1 MSSGQRSMLSAS
13 HVPEDLINQVQNVL
27 QGKSRNIIIRELQRT
42 SLDVNLAVNNLLS
55 RDDEDNDDM
64 EDAGADYIHG
74 EELMS
79 LFDGAVHSGEHP
91 RVVID
96 AETML
101 PEDLLGYA
109 FTRYIIDIIIS
120 VFQAMANQIGDIS
133 DMKYPSTY
141 DQHNFP
147 KHSRSS
153 GAHRGLG
160 GASNDRNA
168 EREDPGEDRQG
179 SSTCSDSKN
188 PDFKSTNTQ
197 AKPIPG
203 SSVDSGLTLGSD
215 IEWWTDGGDPVKFKL
230 IGAMFSE
237 LAAVDCEG
245 HLRHWKWSSEKP
257 YPKSHPR
264 TEFLELGDDKI
275 SFLAASSIRSSV
287 VTEGGAVATWMDE
300 SVSNHTRS
308 LESPRSLSESLR
320 SEKVKLLTVCPLY
333 SAVLTETGRVFWWGI
348 LPFNQRKK
356 LLEKSQNTLLQT
368 AEKTEITVGSQVCL
382 RSLPSYHAGSIAIN
396 TSSGTPRVGKLLEV
410 VWSLDKKCLFKI
422 LSSEQTSSKRLF
434 ANSKLNYI
442 NLISHV
448 PTRDESAT
456 LEPYKPGKRKRESSE
471 EKEDSKKEENEEWD
485 LREVVFVEDIKS
497 VPIGK
502 VEKYDSQMKLHSI
515 NAMETGINAVA
526 SKASGKLSYIHLS
539 LTSGK
544 VTSRRS
550 FQTKIDSFLGKLNRQ
565 VQLSIIFEQF
575 EFPTLLQDYNSM
587 LYPLLGDENGG
598 IKDPIWADIPPLF
611 ASGMGAHAESDSS
624 KMHVVTVL
632 VFRNHVLMPLILRRD
647 LRAFEA
653 LISSVESNKAQ
664 GWFHSLCEERC
675 DGQRNLL
682 HMCIDM
688 TIPSSNKEQ
697 KADEKEKSKSPK
709 RSTSESASQC
719 GNNHKKKPYHSTT
732 FPAPEPISTRETPTN
747 RTFMSSND
755 RMEAVN
761 AIANAISSVNRS
773 SPQTSRNQSEPI
785 LTAAGRSTRLAHH
798 KAQYQ
803 PGQRNSPRIGNMSL
817 LLIRVNGDQSE
828 GINLST
834 SDTGKSKSSWN
845 EFPTE
850 MRDRGTRSDA
860 LAILKLLCR
869 SKCIQPYLKTLLT
882 HKDTSGYTP
891 FMFAVAHRAYSA
903 AQVLYQAAINIAKDE
918 NIEHLMPM
926 LYPTGSSPDDNP
938 LYMLCCNDTCSF
950 TWTGTQHINQDI
962 FECLTCGLTERRCC
976 CTECA
981 RVCHKGHDCK
991 LKRANPTAFC
1001 DCWEKCAC
1009 KSLVAGDNNERIA
1022 LLRLMIHTTDLYER
1036 PDSSGQHIMQFLIQ
1050 TVARQLLEHGQYRPP
1065 SKTASARMTLSTSR
1079 TRVAHAKTSQQDQDM
1094 PEHDLR
1100 PPQFCRNALL
1110 EMLDDWPSLRSLIL
1124 GGCGNRRDNRCMS
1137 SRTLDE
1143 TGGSNILPEDGKIL
1157 SQQTGTSR
1165 LDLFTHTLVVK
1176 CPSTDFIDKLL
1187 ETIIHTIQTKKGK
1200 QKEEGIL
1207 VARRFIRS
1215 VIRVYIVLTAQLTP
1229 EKVVSQATL
1238 YRQP

>member
-1 MSSGQRSMLSAS
+1 
-13 HVPEDLINQVQNVL
+13 
-27 QGKSRNIIIRELQRT
+27 
-42 SLDVNLAVNNLLS
+42 
-55 RDDEDNDDM
+55 
-64 EDAGADYIHG
+64 
-74 EELMS
+74 
-79 LFDGAVHSGEHP
+79 
-91 RVVID
+91 
-96 AETML
+96 
-101 PEDLLGYA
+101 
-109 FTRYIIDIIIS
+109 
-120 VFQAMANQIGDIS
+120 
-133 DMKYPSTY
+133 
-141 DQHNFP
+141 
-147 KHSRSS
+147 
-153 GAHRGLG
+153 
-160 GASNDRNA
+160 
-168 EREDPGEDRQG
+168 
-179 SSTCSDSKN
+179 
-188 PDFKSTNTQ
+188 
-197 AKPIPG
+197 
-203 SSVDSGLTLGSD
+203 
-215 IEWWTDGGDPVKFKL
+215 
-230 IGAMFSE
+230 
-237 LAAVDCEG
+237 
-245 HLRHWKWSSEKP
+245 
-257 YPKSHPR
+257 
-264 TEFLELGDDKI
+264 
-275 SFLAASSIRSSV
+275 
-287 VTEGGAVATWMDE
+287 
-300 SVSNHTRS
+300 
-308 LESPRSLSESLR
+308 
-320 SEKVKLLTVCPLY
+320 
-333 SAVLTETGRVFWWGI
+333 
-348 LPFNQRKK
+348 
-356 LLEKSQNTLLQT
+356 
-368 AEKTEITVGSQVCL
+368 ITVGSQVCL

-422 LSSEQTSSKRLF
+422 LSSEQTSSKRKHIQFILVLQM
-434 ANSKLNYI
+434 NIKLLEVTFFSGVTY
-442 NLISHV
+442 
-448 PTRDESAT
+448 ESAT

-502 VEKYDSQMKLHSI
+502 VEKVDGNIVAVSFSSDPLENRDAALQSCRLLHKDDVVVVKSQAPRMLDCLQKIPRKLQYDSQMKLHSI

-550 FQTKIDSFLGKLNRQ
+550 FQTKIDSFLGKLNSSCKLLNKGQ
-565 VQLSIIFEQF
+565 

-664 GWFHSLCEERC
+664 GWFHVFSQSLCEERC

-697 KADEKEKSKSPK
+697 KADEKEKK
-709 RSTSESASQC
+709 
-719 GNNHKKKPYHSTT
+719 
-732 FPAPEPISTRETPTN
+732 TPTN

-773 SPQTSRNQSEPI
+773 SPQTKATNKNNFARNLYAQAQPTSNALNYVIHFTAQPNQLRFDQVSPPQSPI
-785 LTAAGRSTRLAHH
+785 STWPAEFPSYWKYVTAANT
-798 KAQYQ
+798 
-803 PGQRNSPRIGNMSL
+803 
-817 LLIRVNGDQSE
+817 GDE

-918 NIEHLMPM
+918 SKENVDNQDIEHLMPM

-1187 ETIIHTIQTKKGK
+1187 ETII
-1200 QKEEGIL
+1200 
-1207 VARRFIRS
+1207 
-1215 VIRVYIVLTAQLTP
+1215 
-1229 EKVVSQATL
+1229 
-1238 YRQP
+1238 